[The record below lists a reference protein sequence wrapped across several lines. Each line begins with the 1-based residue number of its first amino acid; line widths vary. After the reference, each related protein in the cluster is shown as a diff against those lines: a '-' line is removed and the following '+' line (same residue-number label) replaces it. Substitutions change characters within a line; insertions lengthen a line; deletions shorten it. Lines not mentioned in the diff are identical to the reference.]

1 VSKLVILVEIVTKP
15 GAQQAFAAAID
26 ANARASNTEP
36 GCRQFDVCADPA
48 ASDRVTLY
56 EIYDDEA
63 AFEAHMRTPH
73 YLEFA
78 TASKPLIETIAV
90 RRLRL
95 NNSAGAP

>member
-1 VSKLVILVEIVTKP
+1 MSKLVILVEIVTKP
-15 GAQQAFAAAID
+15 GAEAAFAAAIG
-26 ANARASNTEP
+26 ANAVASNREP
-36 GCRQFDVCADPA
+36 GCRRFDVCTDPA
-48 ASDRVTLY
+48 SPGKVTLY

-78 TASKPLIETIAV
+78 AASKPLVETIAV

-95 NNSAGAP
+95 REAGGDT

>member
-1 VSKLVILVEIVTKP
+1 MSKLVVLVEIATKP
-15 GAQQAFAAAID
+15 GAQQAFASAIG
-26 ANARASNTEP
+26 ANARASVNEP
-36 GCRQFDVCADPA
+36 GCRRFDVCTDPQ

-63 AFEAHMRTPH
+63 AFDAHMRTPH

-78 TASKPLIETIAV
+78 AASKALVETIAV

-95 NNSAGAP
+95 SEPAA

>member
-1 VSKLVILVEIVTKP
+1 MSKLVILVEVTTKP
-15 GAQQAFAAAID
+15 GAQPAFAAAIG

-36 GCRQFDVCADPA
+36 GCRRFDVCTDPA
-48 ASDRVTLY
+48 APERVTLY

-63 AFEAHMRTPH
+63 AFDAHMRTPH

-95 NNSAGAP
+95 SDSEAA